1 MKKIYKSI
9 TLVAAILS
17 LSSCGNDWLDRKPA
31 DGIPSEDAITNYNDA
46 LTARTGMYDGIQ
58 GNSNATSYYGARMFY
73 YGDVRADDM
82 QARTQGMRSS
92 SCYEMLYTV
101 DDAPNM
107 WNIPYNVIRRANRL
121 IEAINEKKV
130 TDATE
135 AQIGKIYSEALV
147 VRALVHFDLVRIY
160 GMPYTAD
167 NGASLGVPV
176 IVKPLERN
184 DLPSR
189 NTVAEV
195 YTQVI
200 TDLTDA
206 INSGYLAKDQTPGYI
221 NEWAAKALLTRV
233 YLTKGDNE
241 NALKVAEDI
250 ITNSPYKLW
259 TNEEY
264 VNAWY
269 KSNGAH
275 TNEMIFEV
283 VNASNDDWTD
293 RNGYL
298 AKDQTPGY
306 INEWAAKALLTRV
319 YLTKGDNENALKVAE
334 DIITNSPYKLWT
346 NEEYVNAWYKSNGAH
361 TNEMI
366 FEVVNASND
375 DWTDRN
381 GIAYLLNENGYA
393 DAIVTKSFMNML
405 SQDPKDVRIGM
416 VLPAQYDKDLQEE
429 YGDAKIF
436 INKFPADKDD
446 VGEMRL
452 NNLPLLRLSEVYL
465 SAAEAAAKLGGHQD
479 KAAKYLNEIVQ
490 RANPEAKA
498 ISEADATVERII
510 LERRKEMIG
519 EGQRYFDALRNNETI
534 VRYKDEGDK
543 GYHYSLI
550 KESQSFDRTYFR
562 AILPIP
568 VDETNVNPNLRA
580 QQNPGY

>member
-9 TLVAAILS
+9 ALVFAILS

-31 DGIPSEDAITNYNDA
+31 DSIPSEEAINNYDYA
-46 LTARTGMYDGIQ
+46 LNARTGMYDGIQ
-58 GNSNATSYYGARMFY
+58 GNSNSTSYYAARMFY

-82 QARTQGMRSS
+82 QATTQGMRSS
-92 SCYEMLYTV
+92 SCYEMRYSA

-107 WNIPYNVIRRANRL
+107 WNKPYNVIRRANRL
-121 IEAINEKKV
+121 IEAINDKKV
-130 TDATE
+130 TDAPE
-135 AQIGKIYSEALV
+135 EKINKIYSEALV
-147 VRALVHFDLVRIY
+147 VRAMAHFDLVRIY

-167 NGASLGVPV
+167 NGASLGVP
-176 IVKPLERN
+176 IILKPLDQY

-200 TDLTDA
+200 KDLTDA
-206 INSGYLAKDQTPGYI
+206 INTGCLAKDKTPGYI

-250 ITNSPYKLW
+250 ITNSPYRLW

-269 KSNGAH
+269 KTNGAH

-283 VNASNDDWTD
+283 INASNDDWAD
-293 RNGYL
+293 R
-298 AKDQTPGY
+298 
-306 INEWAAKALLTRV
+306 E
-319 YLTKGDNENALKVAE
+319 
-334 DIITNSPYKLWT
+334 
-346 NEEYVNAWYKSNGAH
+346 
-361 TNEMI
+361 
-366 FEVVNASND
+366 
-375 DWTDRN
+375 

-393 DAIVTKSFMNML
+393 DAIVTKSFMDML
-405 SQDPKDVRIGM
+405 SKDPKDVRIDM
-416 VLPAQYDKDLQEE
+416 VLPAQKNEDLIKE
-429 YGDAKIF
+429 YGDARIF

-446 VGEMRL
+446 IGEMRL

-479 KAAKYLNEIVQ
+479 KAAKYLNEIVM
-490 RANPEAKA
+490 RANPEAKT

-519 EGQRYFDALRNNETI
+519 EGQRFFDALRNNETI
-534 VRYKDEGDK
+534 VRYNDEKDM
-543 GYHYSLI
+543 GYHYSLS
-550 KESQSFDRTYFR
+550 KESQSFDRTYYR

-568 VDETNVNPNLRA
+568 VSETNLNPILRK

>member
-1 MKKIYKSI
+1 
-9 TLVAAILS
+9 
-17 LSSCGNDWLDRKPA
+17 
-31 DGIPSEDAITNYNDA
+31 
-46 LTARTGMYDGIQ
+46 
-58 GNSNATSYYGARMFY
+58 
-73 YGDVRADDM
+73 
-82 QARTQGMRSS
+82 
-92 SCYEMLYTV
+92 
-101 DDAPNM
+101 
-107 WNIPYNVIRRANRL
+107 
-121 IEAINEKKV
+121 
-130 TDATE
+130 
-135 AQIGKIYSEALV
+135 
-147 VRALVHFDLVRIY
+147 
-160 GMPYTAD
+160 
-167 NGASLGVPV
+167 
-176 IVKPLERN
+176 
-184 DLPSR
+184 
-189 NTVAEV
+189 VAEV

-206 INSGYLAKDQTPGYI
+206 INS
-221 NEWAAKALLTRV
+221 
-233 YLTKGDNE
+233 
-241 NALKVAEDI
+241 
-250 ITNSPYKLW
+250 
-259 TNEEY
+259 
-264 VNAWY
+264 
-269 KSNGAH
+269 
-275 TNEMIFEV
+275 
-283 VNASNDDWTD
+283 
-293 RNGYL
+293 GYL

>member
-1 MKKIYKSI
+1 MKKEFMKKIYKSI

-293 RNGYL
+293 RNG
-298 AKDQTPGY
+298 
-306 INEWAAKALLTRV
+306 
-319 YLTKGDNENALKVAE
+319 
-334 DIITNSPYKLWT
+334 
-346 NEEYVNAWYKSNGAH
+346 
-361 TNEMI
+361 
-366 FEVVNASND
+366 
-375 DWTDRN
+375 
-381 GIAYLLNENGYA
+381 IAYLLNENGYA

-519 EGQRYFDALRNNETI
+519 EGQRYFDALRL
-534 VRYKDEGDK
+534 
-543 GYHYSLI
+543 SLI
-550 KESQSFDRTYFR
+550 H
-562 AILPIP
+562 I
-568 VDETNVNPNLRA
+568 
-580 QQNPGY
+580 

>member
-1 MKKIYKSI
+1 M
-9 TLVAAILS
+9 
-17 LSSCGNDWLDRKPA
+17 
-31 DGIPSEDAITNYNDA
+31 
-46 LTARTGMYDGIQ
+46 
-58 GNSNATSYYGARMFY
+58 
-73 YGDVRADDM
+73 
-82 QARTQGMRSS
+82 
-92 SCYEMLYTV
+92 
-101 DDAPNM
+101 
-107 WNIPYNVIRRANRL
+107 
-121 IEAINEKKV
+121 
-130 TDATE
+130 
-135 AQIGKIYSEALV
+135 
-147 VRALVHFDLVRIY
+147 
-160 GMPYTAD
+160 
-167 NGASLGVPV
+167 
-176 IVKPLERN
+176 
-184 DLPSR
+184 
-189 NTVAEV
+189 AEV

-283 VNASNDDWTD
+283 VN
-293 RNGYL
+293 
-298 AKDQTPGY
+298 
-306 INEWAAKALLTRV
+306 
-319 YLTKGDNENALKVAE
+319 
-334 DIITNSPYKLWT
+334 
-346 NEEYVNAWYKSNGAH
+346 
-361 TNEMI
+361 
-366 FEVVNASND
+366 
-375 DWTDRN
+375 
-381 GIAYLLNENGYA
+381 A